1 MKLPICRTVRPRPWH
16 AVSPVFAPALL
27 AACVGAAGPLL
38 AAPAA
43 PAAPAAS
50 AAAADDARAYV
61 QFVQDFTATCVQRNG
76 VQIQVRNSHPQR
88 TLRVWLDRIHMG
100 VGTGDRSRSELKPG
114 AEPEPLGCSR
124 THTGAQEWRIVRAQW
139 VD

>member
-1 MKLPICRTVRPRPWH
+1 MRPTARTPT
-16 AVSPVFAPALL
+16 FALALAL
-27 AACVGAAGPLL
+27 ATG

-43 PAAPAAS
+43 DD
-50 AAAADDARAYV
+50 AAA
-61 QFVQDFTATCVQRNG
+61 FVAFVEEPGATCVARSGMQ
-76 VQIQVRNSHPQR
+76 VLVRNTHPTR
-88 TLRVWLDRIHMG
+88 TLRVWLDRFHMG

-124 THTGAQEWRIVRAQW
+124 SQTGAQEWRVVRAQF

>member
-1 MKLPICRTVRPRPWH
+1 MR
-16 AVSPVFAPALL
+16 PALL
-27 AACVGAAGPLL
+27 LCALALAGS

-43 PAAPAAS
+43 DDPAA
-50 AAAADDARAYV
+50 
-61 QFVQDFTATCVQRNG
+61 FVRFSEEPTATCVARNG
-76 VQIQVRNSHPQR
+76 VQIGVANAHPSR
-88 TLRVWLDRIHMG
+88 TLRVWLDRYHMG

-124 THTGAQEWRIVRAQW
+124 SQTGAQEWRLVRAAF